1 MEQMDALYR
10 ILQECIELYENFLEL
25 EYEKYDVVIKNDIEK
40 LDEIVAKEQVF
51 YMKMRG
57 VEQKREKLIVNMNM
71 KEKTLKEIILLSEED
86 KKHIMTSLY
95 DKLTKLIT
103 DVKKINGL
111 CKTLIEVR
119 LHRIDKVMSEMGEN
133 NNTYTNREAKNSK
146 YKSRLISKKI

>member
-133 NNTYTNREAKNSK
+133 DNTYTNREVKNSK

>member
-1 MEQMDALYR
+1 MEQIDALYG

-133 NNTYTNREAKNSK
+133 DNTYTNREVKNSK